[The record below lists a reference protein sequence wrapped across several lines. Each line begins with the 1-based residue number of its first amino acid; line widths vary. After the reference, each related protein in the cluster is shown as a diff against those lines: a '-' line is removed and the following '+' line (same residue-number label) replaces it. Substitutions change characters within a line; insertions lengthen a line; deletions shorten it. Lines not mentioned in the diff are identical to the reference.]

1 MNNDYIKKNTV
12 ITILSKKEYK
22 YLFLLFA
29 SEFLLQSVVA
39 QDIIRLQYNDSISC
53 KVINVSQKE
62 IVYQSQTFYDSG
74 QYSIKRKKIIEIK
87 YADGKTAQVLKL
99 RWDKFYR
106 PAFFFSFGQNQYES
120 GAEQF
125 YLSNTSLGFGNKGF
139 FRLPIKGFGIIYNA
153 DLNLVNSEYHDYSLS
168 VNTDYGSYLAYSLNL
183 SAGLEYRYSIF
194 RGLGFYGDFQIGKSY
209 VNFNHP
215 YVKFYSEKFI
225 YSLSTGIYIHRV
237 QLGIKYNRGQL
248 MRQTDPK
255 PGEKMQLITGYDLS
269 EIRFSVAIA
278 F

>member
-1 MNNDYIKKNTV
+1 M
-12 ITILSKKEYK
+12 ITIFLKKEYK
-22 YLFLLFA
+22 YIFLLLT
-29 SEFLLQSVVA
+29 SVCTLQSVVA
-39 QDIIRLQYNDSISC
+39 QDIIKLQYGDSIC
-53 KVINVSQKE
+53 GKVINVSQKE
-62 IVYQSQTFYDSG
+62 IIYQSQTFYDSG
-74 QYSIKRKKIIEIK
+74 QYAINRNKVVEIK
-87 YADGKTAQVLKL
+87 YADGKIAQVSKS

-106 PAFFFSFGQNQYES
+106 PAFYFSIRQNDYES

-125 YLSNTSLGFGNKGF
+125 YLSNTSVGIGNKGL

-153 DLNLVNSEYHDYSLS
+153 DMDLVQSQYHDYSLS
-168 VNTDYGSYLAYSLNL
+168 ENTDYGSYYAYSLNL

-209 VNFNHP
+209 VNYNHP
-215 YVKFYSEKFI
+215 YVKFYSDDLI
-225 YSLSTGIYIHRV
+225 YSISTGIYMHRV
-237 QLGIKYNRGQL
+237 QLGLKYNWGQL

-269 EIRFSVAIA
+269 EICFSVAIA